1 MYHFLL
7 LDFSFAC
14 FFSSFS
20 FLINNKYMDILSKFW
35 LYSIISLEQ
44 FP

>member
-1 MYHFLL
+1 MYHFL

-14 FFSSFS
+14 FFSSLLL
-20 FLINNKYMDILSKFW
+20 LINNKYMHILNKFW
-35 LYSIISLEQ
+35 LNHIISLEQ